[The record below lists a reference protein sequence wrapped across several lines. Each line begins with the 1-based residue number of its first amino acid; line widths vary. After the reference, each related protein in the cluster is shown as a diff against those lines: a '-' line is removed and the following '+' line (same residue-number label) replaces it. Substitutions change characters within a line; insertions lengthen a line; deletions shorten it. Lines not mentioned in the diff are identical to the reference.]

1 MIQKTIYPRTDTLI
15 PAISKNFRF
24 NGGVATVQL
33 DSLGNYEVL
42 VNGSRYSSLENTA
55 KRDADY
61 KPAVADV
68 SSKMLTAFEKRDAQ
82 FTMMHKSA
90 PRMQKLNEQQ
100 KKIDA
105 LAPQQ
110 YTRQSFPLSR
120 PVREEIRRELEAEA
134 TIRFVDVYDDM
145 KKQRTSFV
153 AENEKEAMAARLRA
167 YEEVQAFF
175 GELEDAR
182 ESRANAIFQKEY
194 ERQRKEIEDYINGE
208 VSVTEHKI
216 HTILGEINLPFRV
229 EVESQYNKDAQLL
242 TTNIEFYGD
251 MNLPNTKGNILS
263 TGRISVKEKL
273 VKEMEQLKTETIIS
287 MVYYFAASLFN
298 ASINIQTQR
307 ISVWLDGKR
316 EGILWIQFDRTQF
329 GKLSMR
335 TVNTMLNYYDWPRV
349 DGLRVVRGATQLGTL
364 DANSFNNAIAQTI
377 SDIVGSQP
385 TPSTHA
391 EGTVQQADGSFS
403 IDAKSA
409 AKLQA
414 LVPDDDDLKIKVRDM
429 QQRGIDRIVLPKKY
443 WNYIKDLGK

>member
-1 MIQKTIYPRTDTLI
+1 
-15 PAISKNFRF
+15 
-24 NGGVATVQL
+24 
-33 DSLGNYEVL
+33 
-42 VNGSRYSSLENTA
+42 
-55 KRDADY
+55 
-61 KPAVADV
+61 
-68 SSKMLTAFEKRDAQ
+68 MLTAFEKRDAQ

-90 PRMQKLNEQQ
+90 PSMQKLNEQQ

-134 TIRFVDVYDDM
+134 TIRFVDIYDDM

-153 AENEKEAMAARLRA
+153 AETEKEAMAARLRA
-167 YEEVQAFF
+167 YEEIQAFF
-175 GELEDAR
+175 GEQEDAR

-251 MNLPNTKGNILS
+251 MNLPNTKANILS
-263 TGRISVKEKL
+263 SGRISVKEKL
-273 VKEMEQLKTETIIS
+273 VKEMDQLKTETIIS

-349 DGLRVVRGATQLGTL
+349 DGLRVVRGATQLSTL

-385 TPSTHA
+385 TPSTHV
-391 EGTVQQADGSFS
+391 EGVVQQADGSFS

-429 QQRGIDRIVLPKKY
+429 QQRGIDRMVLPKKY
-443 WNYIKDLGK
+443 WNFIKDLGK